1 MSRMARPGRLSP
13 SYRITIRLAIVN
25 RPGMLGRITSA
36 IGRAGGDIGAVDLVE
51 ASPERVVRDLSV
63 NAADEGH
70 AGRIAAAVRRIGG
83 VKVMHVSDRT
93 FLLHLGGKIEVVSR
107 NPIKT
112 RDDLSMVYTP
122 GVGRVSS
129 AIGAEPEKAWSLTI
143 KRNTVAIV
151 TDGSAILGLG
161 NLGPLAA
168 LPVMEGKAAIFKEFA
183 GIDAFPLC
191 LATQDADEIV
201 ETVKRVAPVF
211 GAINLEDISSPRCFE
226 IEERL
231 VAELD
236 LPVMHD
242 DQHGTAIVVL
252 AGLINALKLV
262 RRRFAGLRVVVAGAG
277 AAGRAVSAMLL
288 AAGVRDLTVYDRAG
302 AIWRG
307 RPVHM
312 NASSTWLAAR
322 TNPRRVTGPIGGA
335 LKGSHVFIG
344 LSGPGVVAPRD
355 LKRMARNAI
364 VFALANPVPEVR
376 PEDLPRNVTVTATGR
391 SDYPNQI
398 NNALAFPGVFRGA
411 LDVRARSI
419 TEPMKLAAARALAAT
434 VAPAELDRDYIV
446 PSVFNPK
453 VVPALAAA
461 VRAAAR
467 RGGIARRS
475 GG

>member
-1 MSRMARPGRLSP
+1 SEVPFMGPG
-13 SYRITIRLAIVN
+13 TV
-25 RPGMLGRITSA
+25 
-36 IGRAGGDIGAVDLVE
+36 GGG
-51 ASPERVVRDLSV
+51 
-63 NAADEGH
+63 
-70 AGRIAAAVRRIGG
+70 
-83 VKVMHVSDRT
+83 
-93 FLLHLGGKIEVVSR
+93 
-107 NPIKT
+107 
-112 RDDLSMVYTP
+112 
-122 GVGRVSS
+122 
-129 AIGAEPEKAWSLTI
+129 
-143 KRNTVAIV
+143 
-151 TDGSAILGLG
+151 
-161 NLGPLAA
+161 
-168 LPVMEGKAAIFKEFA
+168 
-183 GIDAFPLC
+183 
-191 LATQDADEIV
+191 
-201 ETVKRVAPVF
+201 
-211 GAINLEDISSPRCFE
+211 
-226 IEERL
+226 
-231 VAELD
+231 
-236 LPVMHD
+236 
-242 DQHGTAIVVL
+242 
-252 AGLINALKLV
+252 
-262 RRRFAGLRVVVAGAG
+262 
-277 AAGRAVSAMLL
+277 
-288 AAGVRDLTVYDRAG
+288 DLTVYARAG